1 MLFILP
7 YLMTIVTTTISIPS
21 YFWNVNSFSVGRGDG
36 SVHSRCFLVEE
47 KKLYTN
53 SCSDNFLRIT
63 KYEMIAGPVGLQAL
77 KNVKGYHI

>member
-7 YLMTIVTTTISIPS
+7 YLMTIVTTAISITN
-21 YFWNVNSFSVGRGDG
+21 YFWNVNSFSVVRETG
-36 SVHSRCFLVEE
+36 SVHSSCFLVEE

-63 KYEMIAGPVGLQAL
+63 KYEMIAGPVELQTL
-77 KNVKGYHI
+77 KNLKGYHI